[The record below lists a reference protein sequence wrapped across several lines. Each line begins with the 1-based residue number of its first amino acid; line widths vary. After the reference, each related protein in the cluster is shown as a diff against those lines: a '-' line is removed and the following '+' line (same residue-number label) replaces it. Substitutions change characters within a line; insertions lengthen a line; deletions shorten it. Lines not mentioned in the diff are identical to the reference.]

1 MASSPFGGQTL
12 KVLEGAN
19 VFADG
24 AGKVL
29 RLHETHIL
37 PARVTQDVTE
47 SMHTPLAFGRER
59 NVVRGVV
66 HLRLLVMVRVP

>member
-47 SMHTPLAFGRER
+47 SMHTPLAFG
-59 NVVRGVV
+59 
-66 HLRLLVMVRVP
+66 